1 MDIKTFDELFAE
13 AQARQPQRKPRSEPE
28 HDLQVDCVRWF
39 SLQYPSLRGRLF
51 AVPNGGH
58 RSKTEAAR
66 LKAEGVVA
74 GVSDL
79 ILLKSNH
86 QYGALLIE
94 MKTTAR
100 NSRQSDR
107 QKEWQK
113 TITSLGEYKYVVCR
127 TLDDFMRE
135 VRCYLQNIL

>member
-1 MDIKTFDELFAE
+1 MDAKTFDELMA
-13 AQARQPQRKPRSEPE
+13 AARAKHPPRKPRTEPE
-28 HDLQVDCVRWF
+28 HDLQVACVKWF
-39 SLQYPSLRGRLF
+39 ALQYPHLRGRLF

-58 RSKTEAAR
+58 RSKTEAAKF
-66 LKAEGVVA
+66 KAEGVVS

-86 QYGALLIE
+86 DFGALLIE

-100 NSRQSDR
+100 GSRQSDN
-107 QKEWQK
+107 QKEWEAM
-113 TITSLGEYKYVVCR
+113 ITSLGEYKYVVCR

-135 VRCYLQNIL
+135 VRCYLHNI

>member
-1 MDIKTFDELFAE
+1 MNIKTFDELFAE

-28 HDLQVDCVRWF
+28 HNLQVDCVQWF

-107 QKEWQK
+107 QKEWPN
-113 TITSLGEYKYVVCR
+113 TSTSYAVLLMILCARYAVTFKIYYN
-127 TLDDFMRE
+127 TLK
-135 VRCYLQNIL
+135 

>member
-28 HDLQVDCVRWF
+28 HDLQVDCVQWF

-66 LKAEGVVA
+66 LKAEGVNRVEK
-74 GVSDL
+74 GVFGADMKVELLNDGPFTIVLDSDE
-79 ILLKSNH
+79 IFPN
-86 QYGALLIE
+86 G
-94 MKTTAR
+94 
-100 NSRQSDR
+100 
-107 QKEWQK
+107 
-113 TITSLGEYKYVVCR
+113 
-127 TLDDFMRE
+127 
-135 VRCYLQNIL
+135 